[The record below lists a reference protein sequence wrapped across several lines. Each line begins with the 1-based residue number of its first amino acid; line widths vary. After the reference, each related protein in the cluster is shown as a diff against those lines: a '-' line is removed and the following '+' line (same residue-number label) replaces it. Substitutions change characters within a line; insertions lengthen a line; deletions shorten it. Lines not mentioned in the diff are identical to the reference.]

1 MRQTT
6 IGLVVLLLVIGIGFI
21 FFGKVP
27 TTIAPTLTPPPTNVV
42 TLAEPIKDSLIT
54 SPLHFSGQARG
65 QWYFEGTFP
74 VVLKDEAGT
83 IIAQGT
89 AAAQGEWMTEQ
100 FVPFSGDIEFEA
112 PSNFEKGILILQ
124 KSNPSDLPEND
135 DSLEIPIRFR

>member
-1 MRQTT
+1 
-6 IGLVVLLLVIGIGFI
+6 VVILLVIGMGWY

-27 TTIAPTLTPPPTNVV
+27 TTIAPTLTPPATNVI
-42 TLAEPIKDSLIT
+42 TLTEPAIDSLIT

-74 VVLKDEAGT
+74 VVLTNEAGT

-89 AAAQGEWMTEQ
+89 ATAQGEWMTEQ
-100 FVPFSGDIEFEA
+100 FVPFSGDIVFEA
-112 PSNFEKGILILQ
+112 PANSEKGKLILQ

>member
-6 IGLVVLLLVIGIGFI
+6 IGIVIILLLIGIGVI
-21 FFGKVP
+21 FFSKIP
-27 TTIAPTLTPPPTNVV
+27 TKTAPIPTPTNVI
-42 TLAEPIKDSLIT
+42 TLTEPVKDSLIT
-54 SPLHFSGQARG
+54 SPLYFSGQSRG

-74 VVLKDEAGT
+74 VVLTDDAGT

-89 AAAQGEWMTEQ
+89 ATAQGDWMTEQ

-112 PSNFEKGILILQ
+112 PPNSEKGKLILQ

-135 DSLEIPIRFR
+135 DSLEIPIRFH